1 MAPPMPGTILFGN
14 HPIGEMSGLID
25 LEAAQDREVEMSTSN
40 ETERHRAV
48 ERGSPGQ
55 RGDGSAAGVRE
66 HGMRHAFLGWSAGP
80 DQPVFGLEEDMQP
93 FRDVICH
100 RRRDPNA
107 QIDEHACLEFPG
119 DAPRDDDLLVPLARS

>member
-1 MAPPMPGTILFGN
+1 MALSNVQAPG
-14 HPIGEMSGLID
+14 
-25 LEAAQDREVEMSTSN
+25 
-40 ETERHRAV
+40 RAV
-48 ERGSPGQ
+48 T
-55 RGDGSAAGVRE
+55 GSAAGVRE

-107 QIDEHACLEFPG
+107 QIDEHACLDFPG
-119 DAPRDDDLLVPLARS
+119 DAPRNDDLRFHWHAHEFVTR